1 MRRRANGTLLDAQA
15 AKQRAMIFNLDF
27 PRNLTCQIEIR
38 DAAQDYSV
46 VEVKRFFTVCPVA

>member
-38 DAAQDYSV
+38 DA
-46 VEVKRFFTVCPVA
+46 PVA